1 MVTML
6 PESCDPGYGLLGIAL
21 GAPILS
27 KQAELFGYNS
37 RPPLDL
43 PENWVA
49 TPTFPSVTSVS
60 PPNQAFLAYSAIG
73 QYNVKA
79 TALSNVARG
88 CRHRK

>member
-37 RPPLDL
+37 RPPIDL
-43 PENWVA
+43 PDNWVA
-49 TPTFPSVTSVS
+49 TPTFPSVARFLPQTRPTWPT
-60 PPNQAFLAYSAIG
+60 PPSG
-73 QYNVKA
+73 S
-79 TALSNVARG
+79 TT
-88 CRHRK
+88 